1 MFLVTGMRK
10 SSAHLVAMT
19 SQTLL
24 KGGDMKRLMSGLA
37 TVCCVTLCVVLTV
50 AFAAD
55 PPRIPKEDLQA
66 MLGNADLVIIDDRSG
81 ADWSASE
88 FKIKGAVR
96 EDPGK
101 AEAWMEKY
109 PKDKTMVFYCA

>member
-1 MFLVTGMRK
+1 MK
-10 SSAHLVAMT
+10 SKILT
-19 SQTLL
+19 SV
-24 KGGDMKRLMSGLA
+24 LA
-37 TVCCVTLCVVLTV
+37 TLCCVVLGAFLTV

-55 PPRIPKEDLQA
+55 PPRISKEELQA
-66 MLGNADLVIIDDRSG
+66 MLGNADLVIIDDRTG

-101 AEAWMEKY
+101 LEAWMEKY
-109 PKDKTMVFYCA
+109 PKDKTMVFY

>member
-1 MFLVTGMRK
+1 
-10 SSAHLVAMT
+10 
-19 SQTLL
+19 
-24 KGGDMKRLMSGLA
+24 MKRLISGSA
-37 TVCCVTLCVVLTV
+37 TVCYVVLGIFLAL

-55 PPRIPKEDLQA
+55 PPRISKEELQA
-66 MLGNADLVIIDDRSG
+66 MLGNTDLVIIDDRSG

-101 AEAWMEKY
+101 VEAWMEKY
-109 PKDKTMVFYCA
+109 LKDKTLVFY

>member
-1 MFLVTGMRK
+1 MIPRK
-10 SSAHLVAMT
+10 EGEMKGKILMCVA
-19 SQTLL
+19 
-24 KGGDMKRLMSGLA
+24 A
-37 TVCCVTLCVVLTV
+37 TLCCIVLGAFLKM

-55 PPRIPKEDLQA
+55 PSRITKEELQA
-66 MLGNADLVIIDDRSG
+66 MLGRPDVVIIDDRTG

-101 AEAWMEKY
+101 VEAWMEKF
-109 PKDKTMVFYCA
+109 PKDKTLVFY

>member
-1 MFLVTGMRK
+1 
-10 SSAHLVAMT
+10 
-19 SQTLL
+19 
-24 KGGDMKRLMSGLA
+24 MKRLMSVLA
-37 TVCCVTLCVVLTV
+37 TVCCVVLGVFLTL

-55 PPRIPKEDLQA
+55 PPRISKEELQA